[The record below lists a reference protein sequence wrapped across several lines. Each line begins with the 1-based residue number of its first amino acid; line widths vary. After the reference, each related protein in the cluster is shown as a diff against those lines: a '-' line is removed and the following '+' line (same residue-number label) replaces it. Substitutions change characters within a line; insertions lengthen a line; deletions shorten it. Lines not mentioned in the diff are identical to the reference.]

1 MERLRVSQ
9 LRGEVDWSP
18 AGLLRATGRRGPLR
32 GDPLGMSGIDDEQLR
47 AVMPTARDDEQEV
60 GP

>member
-1 MERLRVSQ
+1 MEQLLTSQ
-9 LRGEVDWSP
+9 LPRELDWS
-18 AGLLRATGRRGPLR
+18 AADLLWATLTTVLYGATRSAHP
-32 GDPLGMSGIDDEQLR
+32 GIDDGQLR